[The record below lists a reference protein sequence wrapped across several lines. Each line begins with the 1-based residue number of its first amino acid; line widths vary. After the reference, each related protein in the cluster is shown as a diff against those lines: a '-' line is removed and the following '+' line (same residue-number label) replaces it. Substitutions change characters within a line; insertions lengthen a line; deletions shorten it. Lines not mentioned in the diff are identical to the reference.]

1 MKIEIYN
8 TNNTFELKDSLEIV
22 PENFEKFQK
31 LISSLSWGDYA
42 RKHYQPYV
50 VDKEKAMDMK
60 LDLIAI
66 SRILDDVETKDFFDN
81 LLTANNAQDI
91 KNFLQYYINMER

>member
-22 PENFEKFQK
+22 PENFEKFQE

-42 RKHYQPYV
+42 RKHYQSYI
-50 VDKEKAMDMK
+50 VDKEKVIDLK
-60 LDLIAI
+60 LDNVVI
-66 SRILDDVETKDFFDN
+66 SRIEDASETKDFFDI
-81 LLTANNAQDI
+81 LLASNSTQDI
-91 KNFLQYYINMER
+91 NDFTQYYIPMER